1 MCMPAITAIPHR
13 FSVIPVLLV
22 ALLAHVSASADELP
36 ETIKRPELR
45 VCADPNNLPFS
56 NRAGEGFE
64 NELAEMVGD
73 ALGKEIRYEWHAQR
87 RGFLRNTLNAGKCDL
102 VMGTPHRGMLATT
115 RSYYNSTYVFLS
127 RADRNLTFS
136 SMKAPELKDL
146 TIGVHLIGD
155 DGANTPPAHAL
166 GEQGIVD
173 NVEGF
178 MIYGDYRDDSPPSE
192 LVRAV
197 ARGDIDIA
205 AVWGPLAGYFAARGD
220 VPLRLVPIT
229 DTLDY
234 MPMLFQYP
242 IAMGVRKTDPFLK
255 SQLNEFIYQN
265 GEEIQ
270 ALLERYHVPLTR
282 QMKPMVLGG
291 GPG

>member
-1 MCMPAITAIPHR
+1 MTAKRSALFP
-13 FSVIPVLLV
+13 
-22 ALLAHVSASADELP
+22 ALLLALAGLSPVAAAQPGELP

-45 VCADPNNLPFS
+45 VCSDPNNLPFS

-64 NELAEMVGD
+64 NQLAELVAD
-73 ALGKEIRYEWHAQR
+73 ELGKEVRYEWHAQR
-87 RGFLRNTLNAGKCDL
+87 RGFLRNTLNAGKCDI
-102 VMGTPHRGMLATT
+102 VMGTPHLGMLATT

-136 SMKAPELKDL
+136 SMKAPELQDL

-178 MIYGDYRDDSPPSE
+178 MIYGDYREDSPPSR
-192 LVRAV
+192 LVKAV
-197 ARGDIDIA
+197 ARDEIDVA
-205 AVWGPLAGYFAARGD
+205 AVWGPLAGYYAARSA

-255 SQLNEFIYQN
+255 NQLNEFIYQN

-270 ALLERYHVPLTR
+270 ALLERYNIPLAGR
-282 QMKPMVLGG
+282 MEPVILGG